1 MSPTRREE
9 ISAESRARIL
19 RAATDLLAE
28 QGLRAATVH
37 KVAERAG
44 ISHTSVGWHFG
55 SKDGLACAVTEA
67 AFEAVFARFAALADD
82 DAPRTVARFL
92 EAHRDITASTP
103 GRVFARILPEVAL
116 SDGRLREIYVD
127 GYRRIRELATAYL
140 EPVVAAAGV
149 DVDAST
155 FASALFASGA
165 GVNLM
170 RGLDPTSSRRSGF
183 AVVGQVFSRMLT
195 ARPSTGSVEEGHG
208 PSGCRAQADQA
219 QREHAEGEA
228 GPR

>member
-1 MSPTRREE
+1 VSPTRREE

-37 KVAERAG
+37 SVAERAG

-67 AFEAVFARFAALADD
+67 AFEAVFARFAALAQD
-82 DAPRTVARFL
+82 DAPRTVTRFL

-103 GRVFARILPEVAL
+103 GRVFARVLPEVAL
-116 SDGRLREIYVD
+116 SDGRLREIYVG

-140 EPVVAAAGV
+140 EPVVVAAAV
-149 DVDAST
+149 DVDART

-170 RGLDPTSSRRSGF
+170 RGLDPNSSRRSGF

-195 ARPSTGSVEEGHG
+195 AEPSTGSVEEGHG
-208 PSGCRAQADQA
+208 PSRCRAQADQA

-228 GPR
+228 RPR

>member
-1 MSPTRREE
+1 VSPTRREE

-37 KVAERAG
+37 GVAERAG

-67 AFEAVFARFAALADD
+67 AFEAVFARFAALAED

-92 EAHRDITASTP
+92 EAHRDVTASTP

-149 DVDAST
+149 DVDART

-170 RGLDPTSSRRSGF
+170 RGLDPSSSRRSGF

-195 ARPSTGSVEEGHG
+195 AGPVKPVRGS
-208 PSGCRAQADQA
+208 
-219 QREHAEGEA
+219 
-228 GPR
+228 

>member
-28 QGLRAATVH
+28 QGLRGATVH
-37 KVAERAG
+37 RVAEQAG

-55 SKDGLACAVTEA
+55 SKDGLACAVTEV
-67 AFEAVFARFAALADD
+67 AFEAVFARFAALAED

-103 GRVFARILPEVAL
+103 GRVFARILPEVAH

-140 EPVVAAAGV
+140 APVVAAAGV
-149 DVDAST
+149 DVDT
-155 FASALFASGA
+155 GVFASALFASGA

-183 AVVGQVFSRMLT
+183 AVVGQVFGRMLT
-195 ARPSTGSVEEGHG
+195 AEPGAGSAEEGHG
-208 PSGCRAQADQA
+208 PSRCRAQADQA

-228 GPR
+228 GRR